1 MSRVPGKAEACA
13 RANIALAK
21 YWGKSDDRLNL
32 PAVPSLSITL
42 EPMRTETS
50 VELDESLKSDMFE
63 LDGAPARD
71 GETRRVT
78 ELLDRVRA
86 ESGIQAS
93 ARVKSRNHFP
103 TASGLASSAS
113 GFAALA
119 AAARAAYGLP
129 RDDAKSSAMARRAS
143 ASAARSIYG
152 GFVALERG
160 EPGDDSLSATPL
172 SGPDHWDLRVV
183 VAVITEGRKNVG
195 SREGMGHSRETSPYW
210 KAWVEGAPK
219 MYREIREAIAKRDFD
234 RLGPVVEQSFT
245 TMHALAFTSSPS
257 TLYFQPASVAALQT
271 VRALRDQGVPV
282 WPTMDAGPHVK
293 AVCPAEAAEKV
304 ERALANTPGVLRTLL
319 AAPGPGIEV

>member
-1 MSRVPGKAEACA
+1 MSRVPGRAEACA

-21 YWGKSDDRLNL
+21 YWGKSDDKLNL

-50 VELDESLKSDMFE
+50 VELDESLPNDTFE
-63 LDGAPARD
+63 LDSAPARE

-78 ELLDRVRA
+78 ELLERVRT
-86 ESGIQAS
+86 ESGLS
-93 ARVKSRNHFP
+93 TKARVKSRNHFP

-119 AAARAAYGLP
+119 AAARAAYGLA
-129 RDDAKSSAMARRAS
+129 RDDAKASAMARRAS
-143 ASAARSIYG
+143 ASAARSMYG

-160 EPGDDSLSATPL
+160 EPGDDALSATPL
-172 SGPDHWDLRVV
+172 WGADHWDLRVV

-195 SREGMGHSRETSPYW
+195 SSEGMGHSRETSPYW
-210 KAWVEGAPK
+210 NAWVESAPK
-219 MYREIREAIAKRDFD
+219 MYREIREAIARRDFEK
-234 RLGPVVEQSFT
+234 LGPVVEQSFT
-245 TMHALAFTSSPS
+245 TMHALAFTSAPS

-293 AVCPAEAAEKV
+293 AVCPAEAAKKV
-304 ERALANTPGVLRTLL
+304 ESALAKTPGVLRTLL
-319 AAPGPGIEV
+319 ASPGPGIEV